1 MDVYGEQLAAA
12 YGTQYNYIGFDPRS
26 VNNSGP
32 VIDCFPGDPET
43 RNNFHTM
50 YSRGVPD
57 ASSTSLANQYYRAQ
71 AYGHWCSDVVGGPNG
86 NGSYVS
92 TPLVARDMLS
102 YIEAEKRAAGEPE
115 TEAKLWYYGFSYGTV
130 LGATFASMFPD
141 RVGRMVLDGVVD
153 AEDYYNLQW
162 KDNLLQADQAVES
175 FFKLCHQAGP
185 QNCSFYAE
193 SPEKIQE
200 RFDNLLEK
208 IKETPVPVWDRAR
221 TQMPQL
227 AIYEDLKVFLW
238 KSLYAPYLSF
248 PLLADVLAALE
259 RGDGTLLLIG
269 AGVSLGYK
277 KQDLSWSS
285 EDAATAIRCSDGYG
299 KGNLSTLQ
307 AYKDYVEFLMDQS
320 HYIGDAW
327 SYLPLDCIS
336 LDCEPPAS
344 GRFSGSFPR
353 LIIRQKDN
361 WTEPRRPSS
370 PIR

>member
-1 MDVYGEQLAAA
+1 M
-12 YGTQYNYIGFDPRS
+12 
-26 VNNSGP
+26 
-32 VIDCFPGDPET
+32 
-43 RNNFHTM
+43 
-50 YSRGVPD
+50 
-57 ASSTSLANQYYRAQ
+57 
-71 AYGHWCSDVVGGPNG
+71 
-86 NGSYVS
+86 
-92 TPLVARDMLS
+92 
-102 YIEAEKRAAGEPE
+102 
-115 TEAKLWYYGFSYGTV
+115 
-130 LGATFASMFPD
+130 
-141 RVGRMVLDGVVD
+141 
-153 AEDYYNLQW
+153 
-162 KDNLLQADQAVES
+162 
-175 FFKLCHQAGP
+175 
-185 QNCSFYAE
+185 
-193 SPEKIQE
+193 
-200 RFDNLLEK
+200 
-208 IKETPVPVWDRAR
+208 
-221 TQMPQL
+221 
-227 AIYEDLKVFLW
+227 YEDLKVFLW